1 MAGDNNVCSGV
12 SEAAEKDLYAVL
24 GASPSDSFHELRH
37 RYQKLALQ
45 CHPDR
50 LGDVCDS
57 EAESGMRMFL
67 EIDAAWRILSDHSAR
82 RQYDQERRAQQLK
95 QDWLVDS
102 TVSVEDMT
110 WNEEGC
116 VYTYCCRCGGQF
128 SITQEEMEAEMQ
140 WRQGANEEEE
150 AVEGHHVVV
159 CCNTC
164 SLSVYVTYPL
174 HSKASRFQ
182 ALN

>member
-110 WNEEGC
+110 WNEGHQSSSFPALVANC
-116 VYTYCCRCGGQF
+116 FHHRRGF
-128 SITQEEMEAEMQ
+128 S
-140 WRQGANEEEE
+140 RSGF
-150 AVEGHHVVV
+150 
-159 CCNTC
+159 
-164 SLSVYVTYPL
+164 SLAISL
-174 HSKASRFQ
+174 
-182 ALN
+182 ALTPH